1 MLECLDVA
9 LRHYEDQLPGLRR
22 ASLDIFKEE
31 LKRRGLEHFIDD
43 GHAIRLLTGEDGT
56 AGQR

>member
-9 LRHYEDQLPGLRR
+9 LKHYEDQLPGLRR

-31 LKRRGLEHFIDD
+31 LKRRGLEHYIDD
-43 GHAIRLLTGEDGT
+43 VSAARLLTGQDGAT
-56 AGQR
+56 RKR